1 MCVTQFTGR
10 FVIGCLVLG
19 VGFVI
24 GVDFGLF
31 ESVWLVVL
39 DEDCAEGLCW

>member
-1 MCVTQFTGR
+1 MRDIIYRPLCYWE
-10 FVIGCLVLG
+10 CDCAS
-19 VGFVI
+19 GFVI